1 LGASAAPR
9 LGPFVDEPDPD
20 VDHDGVLALII
31 FIVCIVAFFVVLFWF
46 GLKGEPNREP
56 AIGTNRPY
64 PDGLGPT
71 GAGADE
77 APYLPTFTI
86 SEAETFRRNADR
98 RLTRMF
104 RQPRVRARSWMDEPG
119 ALEAAGLVDA
129 PPASS
134 EPTIAP
140 VTPLR
145 RRRHKKNR

>member
-1 LGASAAPR
+1 MDASDGPR
-9 LGPFVDEPDPD
+9 LGPFVDEPGWGG
-20 VDHDGVLALII
+20 DHGRVLALVI

-46 GLKGEPNREP
+46 GLKGEANREP

-71 GAGADE
+71 GPGGDE
-77 APYLPTFTI
+77 APYLPTFI
-86 SEAETFRRNADR
+86 VSEAETFRRNADR

-140 VTPLR
+140 VTPQR
-145 RRRHKKNR
+145 RRRHKKLR

>member
-1 LGASAAPR
+1 MSVSADPWLA
-9 LGPFVDEPDPD
+9 PFVDEPAPD
-20 VDHDGVLALII
+20 DDHGRVLGLII

-46 GLKGEPNREP
+46 GLKGEANREP

-71 GAGADE
+71 GPGADE
-77 APYLPTFTI
+77 APYLPTFTV

-104 RQPRVRARSWMDEPG
+104 RRPRVRARSWMDEPG

-129 PPASS
+129 PPNSP
-134 EPTIAP
+134 EPTTAP
-140 VTPLR
+140 VTPPR
-145 RRRHKKNR
+145 RRRHKTRR